1 MEVDQMPVISILEC
15 QFKPEHAEAGAE
27 WLKRVLVATR
37 AFDGCLGV
45 EVIQDHQEP
54 GRLLAVERWASLDHD
69 RAYRAWR
76 AGEGRAEDASQLFAG
91 PTKLTVGVVRD
102 DI

>member
-1 MEVDQMPVISILEC
+1 IAILEC
-15 QFKPEHAEAGAE
+15 QFKPEHAEAGTE

-37 AFDGCLGV
+37 AFEGCLGV
-45 EVIQDHQEP
+45 EVIQDHEDP
-54 GRLLAVERWASLDHD
+54 ARLLAVEHWASLEHD

-76 AGEGRAEDASQLFAG
+76 AGEGRAQGGADLLAG
-91 PTKLTVGVVRD
+91 PMKLTVGLICD

>member
-1 MEVDQMPVISILEC
+1 MGVIAILEC
-15 QFKPEHAEAGAE
+15 QFKPEHVGAGAG
-27 WLKRVLVATR
+27 WLQRNLAATR

-45 EVIQDHQEP
+45 EVIQDHDDAS
-54 GRLLAVERWASLDHD
+54 RFVVVEHWASLDND

-76 AGEGRAEDASQLFAG
+76 EGDGRIEEGSELFAASS
-91 PTKLTVGVVRD
+91 KLTVGVTRD